1 MDFLTIFQSF
11 GFPCACLVAVGWYVK
26 HITDQFRDDVKSLQ
40 KEHKEE
46 STKMI
51 EAYNK
56 NTLVLQKL
64 CDKMG
69 VEMEGGD
76 NDDGK

>member
-1 MDFLTIFQSF
+1 MDFLNIFQSF

-26 HITDQFRDDVKSLQ
+26 HITDQFRDDVKSIQ
-40 KEHKEE
+40 KEDNEK
-46 STKMI
+46 SNKMI

-64 CDKMG
+64 CDKIG
-69 VEMEGGD
+69 VEMEGS
-76 NDDGK
+76 DDYESK